1 MISAKYHT
9 IRLSMQLVLAGVGLM
24 GIGAVL
30 GPVASAA
37 EAPVQDAALPAISRS
52 LHQHPDVTAAN
63 ARVCQVIHRLG
74 LSWAQSRPQISL
86 SITGGRQLLE
96 RMKGQNGRPDRR
108 GGGRERVSYYSSL
121 NPYRQAAWCQWSNGD
136 QHDYDA

>member
-1 MISAKYHT
+1 MISAKHHT

-52 LHQHPDVTAAN
+52 LQQHPDVTAAN
-63 ARVCQVIHRLG
+63 ARVCQAIHRLG
-74 LSWAQSRPQISL
+74 LSRAQSRPQISL
-86 SITGGRQLLE
+86 SISGGRQLLE
-96 RMKGQNGRPDRR
+96 RIKGQNGGPDRR
-108 GGGRERVSYYSSL
+108 RFVKNDRLSVGGHYLGQVLIQRQKASY
-121 NPYRQAAWCQWSNGD
+121 RK
-136 QHDYDA
+136 